1 MMTNDPNKAKPCF
14 KVRGIQRSNCACRGE
29 AELLVD
35 VSENEHHPIIVQ
47 QWTGG
52 VAGDVLLRLSNWR
65 CALNQGRL
73 LQGSRREITAPR

>member
-1 MMTNDPNKAKPCF
+1 
-14 KVRGIQRSNCACRGE
+14 
-29 AELLVD
+29 LLVD

-73 LQGSRREITAPR
+73 LQGSRRESQRQDDRHVANWAGWKAKVDGVREQGTASTMI